1 MKKEQS
7 ISVKELYIGIGSNL
21 HDPKK
26 QVNAAI
32 QKLLEQDE
40 FNDLKVSKF
49 YESEPMGPQD
59 QGNYV
64 NCVVRLKSGATPED
78 ILLLFKGIESMM
90 GREKSPV
97 KWSERIIDLDIIL
110 YGDLVYQSE
119 TLTIPHKDVADR
131 AFVLQPLIDIDPEI
145 FIPQKGYARDLIKS
159 CLYKNIKKIEK

>member
-26 QVNAAI
+26 QVSAAI

-78 ILLLFKGIESMM
+78 ILLLLKGIESMM

-97 KWSERIIDLDIIL
+97 
-110 YGDLVYQSE
+110 
-119 TLTIPHKDVADR
+119 
-131 AFVLQPLIDIDPEI
+131 
-145 FIPQKGYARDLIKS
+145 
-159 CLYKNIKKIEK
+159 